1 MASEEVLAIVG
12 GRVIDGLGGDPID
25 KGTILIRKGLIEAVG
40 PAISVPTDARV
51 VDLRVAGN
59 R

>member
-25 KGTILIRKGLIEAVG
+25 KGTILIERERITAVG
-40 PAISVPTDARV
+40 KDSTVPIPAAPE
-51 VDLRVAGN
+51 
-59 R
+59 